1 MVYLAGVGGRG
12 GLGRVLGE
20 VVAEEGGDEE
30 GGGKEDCVAV
40 DVYSFS
46 AV

>member
-1 MVYLAGVGGRG
+1 M
-12 GLGRVLGE
+12 GRVRGE
-20 VVAEEGGDEE
+20 VVAEDGSNEE
-30 GGGKEDCVAV
+30 GGGKKDCVAV